1 MKNNSPELNLRVG
14 RDQINGTHHP
24 QEDSYDCGETP
35 YGYFYVLADGMGGY
49 GGGDIASQTVVEAF
63 AASMAKGDSL
73 DEALVVANKALAKV
87 KKRKNLPQGAG
98 CTLVAVT
105 VDLSKDG
112 VSCSFLSVGD
122 SYIYYC
128 PAGAFMQ
135 QVNPLHENEDG
146 SLYSALQGG
155 EIEAVFTA
163 VNALQLYPGDRL
175 MLASDGVQAFGEN
188 KLRSLFRKYP
198 VPPMQNQDADVIP
211 GEAGDLVYRILHR
224 LEEDTEL
231 GLRQDPEYYQDNAS
245 VMIVEWAPDSQ
256 EKPQQGRPVEV
267 KLPFVLTRERGVM
280 LGIIMCLVLA
290 LCFVLWPNSGNET
303 KSEPPSKSI
312 SVTPSIAQTSSELP
326 PAGNQDPVA
335 EGSHDDEGSE
345 TETFKNLLKDEPD
358 NYVAIVEAWV
368 KLGNAQKQVKPEDIK
383 TWFSGDAED
392 NKEKFDCLMKRC
404 NGLLRVCAKDNKQL
418 SDEQKKQVDSMLALL
433 LQSDGTTIES
443 PLSAEEIN
451 GKIEDNV
458 LKIRQI
464 NVHIPIP
471 HFRLLDL
478 WLATKVKPDIVSK
491 GEWLNWFIYKIDDP
505 VNDSLKPKLEE
516 LQSEVRTKALKV
528 EPDKLKDIYVDGKAS
543 KINVDALLGEVNFV
557 EEYLNKDNR
566 TEVEKVFVDGYED
579 ELYKV
584 FAVFIVKTYQDK
596 GDKLL
601 NLGLT
606 QDTLDK
612 LFPDKAD
619 EVVKSTA
626 QKSLA
631 SATLDKKLDD
641 LVTNPVAGKLA
652 AVESAYDLATKKGVT
667 DCDVK
672 VSTKVAE
679 LITNDNFKN
688 EIYKK
693 DRYLKPIWRNLLT
706 RLVSEKKK
714 EAKSLS
720 DLDLD
725 VDKICNLLNKKNDN
739 GDLKTDLKT
748 ALTTLINAE
757 MEQQPKYDRFKALH
771 GNAEKWLDPSFAKEL
786 VWQFFTTGEK
796 LNATKVTEYA
806 KDGRKAA
813 ALMDVLIEQLTEKKK
828 GDGEA
833 PIKVTDLMDYSQVV
847 WVDYETGWGNGPVPD
862 SWKLYRYILYMIPS
876 GILGDIEK
884 KERNAGKTVNAKKE
898 ENLQTLSGAI
908 NNSKYAGFKDRLT
921 DQDKKTE
928 N

>member
-73 DEALVVANKALAKV
+73 GEALVVANKALDKV

-128 PAGAFMQ
+128 PAGASMQ

-256 EKPQQGRPVEV
+256 EKPRQGRPVEV
-267 KLPFVLTRERGVM
+267 KPPFVLTRERGVM

-290 LCFVLWPNSGNET
+290 LCFVLWPNSGEVNKTVQNSASVSQPAPHPRTDMSQQE
-303 KSEPPSKSI
+303 KSAGVG
-312 SVTPSIAQTSSELP
+312 VTPPENVQKFEEELT
-326 PAGNQDPVA
+326 ADKVDYN
-335 EGSHDDEGSE
+335 
-345 TETFKNLLKDEPD
+345 
-358 NYVAIVEAWV
+358 AIVNAWAGLSDDQKQL
-368 KLGNAQKQVKPEDIK
+368 KLGDLK
-383 TWFSGDAED
+383 TWFYGKVGEE
-392 NKEKFDCLMKRC
+392 NFDRLMTRC
-404 NGLLRVCAKDNKQL
+404 QELAKLNGNSPQADG
-418 SDEQKKQVDSMLALL
+418 MLAYLL
-433 LQSDGTTIES
+433 EKDDQGIEALIPDS
-443 PLSAEEIN
+443 ITKNKLSLN
-451 GKIEDNV
+451 PDTDNDV
-458 LKIRQI
+458 
-464 NVHIPIP
+464 IP

-478 WLATKVKPDIVSK
+478 WLATKVNSDSVSE
-491 GEWLNWFIYKIDDP
+491 GEWLNWFIYEITGLSG
-505 VNDSLKPKLEE
+505 SLKSKLEK
-516 LQSEVRTKALKV
+516 LQGEVRTKALEV
-528 EPDKLKDIYVDGKAS
+528 DPEKLLAAYNKKGSAS
-543 KINVDALLGEVNFV
+543 KRNVKALLENPSFV
-557 EEYLNKDNR
+557 GSYSDKQEEWIKKKFNDNAAKAFCEPLMRFLIQKYENNGAELRGLGMTVEKLITLEKEGCDFTAAKTALAAANLEFALDELKNKVSEEALTMVEKAYGVAKDN
-566 TEVEKVFVDGYED
+566 G
-579 ELYKV
+579 
-584 FAVFIVKTYQDK
+584 
-596 GDKLL
+596 
-601 NLGLT
+601 
-606 QDTLDK
+606 
-612 LFPDKAD
+612 
-619 EVVKSTA
+619 
-626 QKSLA
+626 
-631 SATLDKKLDD
+631 
-641 LVTNPVAGKLA
+641 VAGFD
-652 AVESAYDLATKKGVT
+652 E
-667 DCDVK
+667 K

-679 LITNDNFKN
+679 LITKGNFTN
-688 EIYKK
+688 EIYKN
-693 DRYLKPIWRNLLT
+693 DRYLKPIWTNLLT
-706 RLVSEKKK
+706 RLVTEIVTKK
-714 EAKSLS
+714 EDIAGKLKK
-720 DLDLD
+720 LGLD
-725 VDKICNLLNKKNDN
+725 VDKICKLLDEKNDN
-739 GDLKTDLKT
+739 GDLKAAFK
-748 ALTTLINAE
+748 TLIAE
-757 MEQQPKYDRFKALH
+757 QMPKAEYAAFKNLYSIAKERIDA
-771 GNAEKWLDPSFAKEL
+771 GFAEEL

-828 GDGEA
+828 GDGKA

-847 WVDYETGWGNGPVPD
+847 WVDFETGWGNGPVPD

-876 GILGDIEK
+876 GILGDIEE

-898 ENLQTLSGAI
+898 ENRQTLSGAI
-908 NNSKYAGFKDRLT
+908 NNSKYAKFKDRLT
-921 DQDKKTE
+921 DKDKKTE